1 MGIFR
6 KGSLGVVGRVV
17 GLAATYALLINLVL
31 AGFLGAQTAMAAG
44 HGEAGFELCLSSPDG
59 SQPSDDGAGHV
70 ATKIH
75 CVLCVSGGSLADT
88 SAPSVTDAVAFEVS
102 RLTQKLVQTDVACTS
117 VDHDS
122 TSPRGPPQQA

>member
-6 KGSLGVVGRVV
+6 KGSLGVVGRIV
-17 GLAATYALLINLVL
+17 GLAATYALLINLIL

-59 SQPSDDGAGHV
+59 AQPSDDGAGRIASKV
-70 ATKIH
+70 H
-75 CVLCVSGGSLADT
+75 CVLCVSGGSLAET
-88 SAPSVTDAVAFEVS
+88 LVPSATVPVAFEAS
-102 RLTQKLVQTDVACTS
+102 RSLPKPAHTDTAYTS
-117 VDHDS
+117 VDHRS